1 MAGRGKGVEMLPE
14 IEIETGATMNSHA
27 GVSAPAPLR
36 FRINGHRFQFE
47 GTAAEIYTIRRD
59 LEDARRYINAAR
71 NLEQT
76 LNCATSS
83 GRTS

>member
-1 MAGRGKGVEMLPE
+1 MAARSKGAEMLPE
-14 IEIETGATMNSHA
+14 IEIEIGGTIDRNGT
-27 GVSAPAPLR
+27 VQPLR
-36 FRINGHRFQFE
+36 FRINGHRLQFH
-47 GTAAEIYTIRRD
+47 GTVAEIYTIRRD

-71 NLEQT
+71 NLEQP